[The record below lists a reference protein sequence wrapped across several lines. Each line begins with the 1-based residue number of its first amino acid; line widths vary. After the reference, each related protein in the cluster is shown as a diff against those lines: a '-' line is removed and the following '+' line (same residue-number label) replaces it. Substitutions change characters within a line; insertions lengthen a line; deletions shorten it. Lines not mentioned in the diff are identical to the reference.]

1 MTQKQEI
8 LKHLQTFG
16 TITTMQA
23 CDDYDITR
31 LSARVYD
38 LRQDGYLIE
47 NKRVNYKAKN
57 GRNKHYDI
65 YIYRGRVA

>member
-23 CDDYDITR
+23 YDDYDITR

-38 LRQDGYLIE
+38 LRQDGYLID
-47 NKRVNYKAKN
+47 NKRVSYKAKN